1 MAVHKRKAFKA
12 GEPVEFSFKNG
23 NVLMVSPAGGD
34 IHGAFIEAQE
44 AAPSG
49 RDEDA
54 RFASVIL
61 EPTKIMA
68 LFSKAVLATGF
79 TQADLKAIAERNG
92 LVRDSLKTA
101 DITGGAPWGN
111 PTRKPVKEPYTV
123 TDRYGDKVTVSPVD
137 EYPGLIYLHFVSGE
151 DEAKLMVP
159 PDLLMMLFAECTRVV
174 NFTAQEM
181 RELTFKSGEILAP
194 AVQVGRAERRAMG
207 LQKGA
212 RIRPVHTSRTNVAS
226 QFPASV
232 ARARPTVALGAAFSE
247 QAGKTPTGSS
257 FMR

>member
-34 IHGAFIEAQE
+34 IHGAFIEALE

-54 RFASVIL
+54 TFASVIL
-61 EPTKIMA
+61 EPTKIVA
-68 LFSKAVLATGF
+68 LFAEAVQASGF
-79 TQADLKAIAERNG
+79 THAELKSIAERNG
-92 LVRDSLKTA
+92 LVRDSVKTA
-101 DITGGAPWGN
+101 DITGGSLWGT
-111 PTRKPVKEPYTV
+111 PKKKPKRAPYTV
-123 TDRYGDKVTVSPVD
+123 TDSYGDKVTVSPVE

-151 DEAKLMVP
+151 DEVKLMVP
-159 PDLLMMLFAECTRVV
+159 PDLLMMLFAECTRAV
-174 NFTAQEM
+174 NFTPQEM
-181 RELTFKSGEILAP
+181 RELSIKSGDVTMPP
-194 AVQVGRAERRAMG
+194 AQMNRAERRTKG
-207 LQKGA
+207 LRKGA
-212 RIRPVHTSRTNVAS
+212 RIRPVHTSHTNAKS

-232 ARARPTVALGAAFSE
+232 SRARPAVALGAAFSG
-247 QAGKTPTGSS
+247 QAGKTS

>member
-1 MAVHKRKAFKA
+1 MAVHNRKAFKA
-12 GEPVEFSFKNG
+12 AEPVEFSFKNG

-54 RFASVIL
+54 TFASVIL
-61 EPTKIMA
+61 EPSKIMM
-68 LFSKAVLATGF
+68 LFSNAVLATGF
-79 TQADLKAIAERNG
+79 SQSDLKAIAERNG

-101 DITGGAPWGN
+101 DITGGKRWGT
-111 PTRKPVKEPYTV
+111 PSSKPVEEPCTV
-123 TDRYGDKVTVSPVD
+123 TDSYGDKVSVYPVP

-159 PDLLMMLFAECTRVV
+159 PDLLMMLFTECTRVV

-181 RELTFKSGEILAP
+181 RELSIKSGDILAP
-194 AVQVGRAERRAMG
+194 AVQVGRSARRAMG
-207 LQKGA
+207 LRKGA
-212 RIRPVHTSRTNVAS
+212 RIRPVHTSRTNVMS
-226 QFPASV
+226 QFPASAPRV
-232 ARARPTVALGAAFSE
+232 SPTVALGAAFSE
-247 QAGKTPTGSS
+247 QVGKTASGSA

>member
-34 IHGAFIEAQE
+34 IHGAFIEALE

-54 RFASVIL
+54 TFASVIL

-68 LFSKAVLATGF
+68 LFAEAVQASGF
-79 TQADLKAIAERNG
+79 THEELKSIAERNG
-92 LVRDSLKTA
+92 LVRDSVKTA
-101 DITGGAPWGN
+101 DITGGTPWGA
-111 PTRKPVKEPYTV
+111 PKKKPKRAPYTV
-123 TDRYGDKVTVSPVD
+123 TDSYGDKVTVAPVD

-151 DEAKLMVP
+151 DEAKLMIP
-159 PDLLMMLFAECTRVV
+159 PDLLMMLFAECTRAV
-174 NFTAQEM
+174 NFTPQEM
-181 RELTFKSGEILAP
+181 RELSIKSGDVTIPSA
-194 AVQVGRAERRAMG
+194 QMNRAERRAKG
-207 LQKGA
+207 LHKGA
-212 RIRPVHTSRTNVAS
+212 RIRPVHTSRTNMKS
-226 QFPASV
+226 QFPAS
-232 ARARPTVALGAAFSE
+232 ASRMRPTVALGAVFGG
-247 QAGKTPTGSS
+247 QAGKATTGAS